1 MISKPDGQAGQGGQ
15 GGQGEQVVPVDT
27 SELKIKKTALSQ
39 KLEALQANLQE
50 EKETKTYSL
59 NPNHNIETL
68 KTELEKLKTELESE
82 SGCTAKTT
90 LISSCDKAIA
100 ICSELLAD
108 DPPEDVTAQHQQLA
122 DQITEV
128 NKVTFANQDQGNN
141 NGGQGGQDDGKMGV
155 HERRAKEAEMRN
167 EMMVNTQKRLDA
179 ATDRQYKQKEKMIEL
194 MANLKQLE
202 GESQTA
208 AKVIGVLVKGIALFG
223 EISKKWMNLVLFFE
237 KVKSM
242 IDIGMA
248 APVEDLAKQGESGLK
263 TRQAGRDLSNFKTKT
278 ISKVNIYF

>member
-90 LISSCDKAIA
+90 LISSCDKAIT
-100 ICSELLAD
+100 ICSLLLAD
-108 DPPEDVTAQHQQLA
+108 DPPKDITAQH
-122 DQITEV
+122 
-128 NKVTFANQDQGNN
+128 
-141 NGGQGGQDDGKMGV
+141 
-155 HERRAKEAEMRN
+155 
-167 EMMVNTQKRLDA
+167 
-179 ATDRQYKQKEKMIEL
+179 
-194 MANLKQLE
+194 
-202 GESQTA
+202 
-208 AKVIGVLVKGIALFG
+208 
-223 EISKKWMNLVLFFE
+223 
-237 KVKSM
+237 
-242 IDIGMA
+242 
-248 APVEDLAKQGESGLK
+248 
-263 TRQAGRDLSNFKTKT
+263 
-278 ISKVNIYF
+278 